1 MFHVMHWFSC
11 NGFIVRKFHP
21 MILAFHRHP
30 RSRPR
35 FFKHLCNP
43 IMYLPW
49 YPHTKC
55 SPPIMVGLSECSF
68 LSAVS
73 NSDATEY
80 CNGYVSMKIGVW
92 SLVFGILPRW
102 VAKVP
107 GPQEPKSH
115 RLWAEKT
122 DNAFQFVKFCSKP
135 LKDFLYTFVSGDGE
149 VWCQDMSRKAA
160 PPPFF
165 FHLWPT
171 EFSWWVWDRHS
182 SHRPQIQCCGCRF
195 GVEFVCEQ
203 KSNKYMLY
211 SNSCWDAAS
220 SWFTDPVR
228 QAQPEECKTKTRHRF
243 VTSLGT
249 DHHVT
254 FPRMPILGILREK
267 NLRQK
272 TKSLP
277 NLHQVDSDVSRPV
290 DDDDSKWEDNVE
302 KLWLAK
308 IVGLFLGPKILW
320 FSQKQ
325 SVTRDLVLV
334 HGILFP
340 KCGI

>member
-160 PPPFF
+160 PPRFSSTFGQRNSAGGFGIGTHLIALRFNAAAAGLVWSLSANRSQINTCYTATLVEMLQALGLQIPSGRRNQKNAKQKQDIDSW
-165 FHLWPT
+165 HLWVQIIMLHSRECQFWEYCVKRIYGKKRNPSRTFTKLIPT
-171 EFSWWVWDRHS
+171 SHDQWMTMIVNEKTMLKSCDLRKLLAFFWDR
-182 SHRPQIQCCGCRF
+182 
-195 GVEFVCEQ
+195 
-203 KSNKYMLY
+203 KS
-211 SNSCWDAAS
+211 CD
-220 SWFTDPVR
+220 
-228 QAQPEECKTKTRHRF
+228 
-243 VTSLGT
+243 SL
-249 DHHVT
+249 
-254 FPRMPILGILREK
+254 K
-267 NLRQK
+267 N
-272 TKSLP
+272 
-277 NLHQVDSDVSRPV
+277 NL
-290 DDDDSKWEDNVE
+290 
-302 KLWLAK
+302 
-308 IVGLFLGPKILW
+308 
-320 FSQKQ
+320 
-325 SVTRDLVLV
+325 
-334 HGILFP
+334 
-340 KCGI
+340 